1 MTALPPSSYLPH
13 LRALTEAFAAEL
25 RAGELDA
32 PVPNCG
38 DWTRADLGTHLG
50 NVHRWAATVVRTGEP
65 QPQEFENP
73 PSADLAQWY
82 AESAALLLD
91 TLAEAD
97 PAARCWHFCGT
108 EKTKAFWFRRQVHET
123 AVHLVD
129 VTRGTVPDLDPLI
142 AADGVDEVFGAMLP
156 RITRWHAVPS
166 LPAPITLRAT
176 DTGHS
181 WTLVPGEP
189 PALGE
194 AEAASTVEAPA
205 QQLLLRL
212 WKRTAAE
219 PRITGDEALAA
230 AFLKAPLTP

>member
-1 MTALPPSSYLPH
+1 MTALPPSAYLPH

-32 PVPNCG
+32 PVPACG

-50 NVHRWAATVVRTGEP
+50 NVHRWAATIVRTGER
-65 QPQEFENP
+65 QRQAFNRAL
-73 PSADLAQWY
+73 SADLAQWY
-82 AESAALLLD
+82 AESAQLLLD
-91 TLAEAD
+91 ALAEAD
-97 PAARCWHFCGT
+97 PDARCWHFGGT

-129 VTRGTVPDLDPLI
+129 AAHGPVPELDPLI

-156 RITRWHAVPS
+156 RVTRWHAVPS
-166 LPAPITLRAT
+166 LPAPITVRAT

-194 AEAASTVEAPA
+194 AEPVATVEGPA

-212 WKRTAAE
+212 WKRPAAE
-219 PRITGDEALAA
+219 PRITGDETLAT
-230 AFLKAPLTP
+230 AFLQAPLTP

>member
-1 MTALPPSSYLPH
+1 MTALPPQSYLTY
-13 LRALTEAFAAEL
+13 LRALTEAFAGQL
-25 RAGELDA
+25 RTGELDA
-32 PVPNCG
+32 AVPACG
-38 DWTRADLGTHLG
+38 DWTRADLGMHLG
-50 NVHRWAATVVRTGEP
+50 DIHRWAATVVRTGEP
-65 QPQEFENP
+65 QSQEFGSTP
-73 PSADLAQWY
+73 PADLAQWY

-91 TLAEAD
+91 ALAEAD
-97 PAARCWHFCGT
+97 PAERCWHFGGT

-129 VTRGTVPDLDPLI
+129 VARGPAPDLDPQI

-156 RITRWHAVPS
+156 RVTRWHAVPP
-166 LPAPITLRAT
+166 LAAPITVRAT

-194 AEAASTVEAPA
+194 AEAAATVEAPA

-212 WKRTAAE
+212 WKRPVAE

-230 AFLKAPLTP
+230 AFLRAPLTP

>member
-1 MTALPPSSYLPH
+1 MTALPPAEYLPH
-13 LRALTEAFAAEL
+13 LRALTEAFAAGL
-25 RAGELDA
+25 REGEPAA
-32 PVPNCG
+32 PVPACG

-50 NVHRWAATVVRTGEP
+50 TVHRWAATVVRTGEP
-65 QPQEFENP
+65 QPFELESP
-73 PSADLAQWY
+73 PSADLAEWY

-97 PAARCWHFCGT
+97 PDARCWHFCGT
-108 EKTKAFWFRRQVHET
+108 AKTKAFWFRRQVHET

-129 VTRGTVPDLDPLI
+129 LTEASDLDPLI

-156 RITRWHAVPS
+156 RITRWHAVPP

-189 PALGE
+189 PVLGE
-194 AEAASTVEAPA
+194 AEATATVEAPA
-205 QQLLLRL
+205 RQLLLRL
-212 WKRTAAE
+212 WKRPVAE

-230 AFLKAPLTP
+230 AFLQAPLTP

>member
-1 MTALPPSSYLPH
+1 MTALPPSAYLPQ

-25 RAGELDA
+25 RAGEPDA
-32 PVPNCG
+32 AVPACG

-65 QPQEFENP
+65 QRQAFETTP
-73 PSADLAQWY
+73 PADLAQWY
-82 AESAALLLD
+82 AESAELLLD
-91 TLAEAD
+91 ALAEAD
-97 PAARCWHFCGT
+97 PAARCWHFGGT

-123 AVHLVD
+123 AVHLAD
-129 VTRGTVPDLDPLI
+129 AARGPAPELDPLI

-166 LPAPITLRAT
+166 LAAPITVRAT

-189 PALGE
+189 PVLGE
-194 AEAASTVEAPA
+194 AEAAATVEAPA
-205 QQLLLRL
+205 QELLLRL
-212 WKRTAAE
+212 WKRPAAE
-219 PRITGDEALAA
+219 PRITGDEALAS
-230 AFLKAPLTP
+230 AFLRAPLTP